1 MSVVLPECWPLLDD
15 TAGNQTPAPSG
26 GSDCSSSA
34 QAFSPQLV
42 AGRLSSLT
50 LSWFSP
56 LVSLAGEREHAGSSL
71 DHSDLYPL
79 RPWDRS
85 SAQLNRSEPEWQV
98 ELLRQHPSLVR
109 ALAAAYGRELLRASF
124 LKLGN
129 DIMAVSKPL
138 LLGRVIASIEDG
150 TSVGAAAYIC
160 AVGMMVASLLQ
171 ALLIAHYERRAAT
184 TGMRVRSAIIL
195 LVYKKALLVPPWEVK
210 TSLGSGGNDRHN
222 PGHDDRARDGERRS
236 GGIGQVTNLV
246 SSDTDKIL
254 FLMPQIAYLW
264 SAPLQVVTCL
274 VMLAYYI
281 GWAAFAGSF
290 VMVLLMIVSST
301 LQIWAKKVQAL
312 SMRAKDARLQSQ
324 TQLLKII
331 KTIKLYAW
339 ELAVEARVHEL
350 REAEL
355 AKQLAYKMW
364 NIGIFLSFQLAP
376 TMVSLAS
383 FYTYTVV
390 LGNDLK
396 PSAAF
401 SALTLF
407 NVMNQ
412 PLGLMPMTVRFAME
426 AHVACL
432 RIQRFLLSPE
442 VPPQPS
448 EPSDKDYALE
458 LRASRL
464 VWPNGSELLRDVHLR
479 VRRGE
484 FIIVTGK
491 TGSGKSG
498 LLHAL
503 LGELPIEAD
512 AGKTARSDC
521 VSYCAQSPWLR
532 SRSLREIV
540 TGEDLFPECDNV
552 FNAERYK
559 AVLDACSLAHDL
571 ETLPMGDATVVGDR
585 GVSLSGGQRQRLA
598 LCRAVYR
605 DADLFVLDDVLSAV
619 DGHVSSAICSGL
631 LRGPLLEGKT
641 VVLVTHDRR
650 ALQLADRV
658 FAVGDGRVLFDGSYD
673 EFCRADL
680 IKDLIPLADKE
691 ASGDQ
696 GATLGSADKLAQS
709 TQGNVGRTSTPSL
722 VAEGPPAEKQQ
733 RGGVGCDVYKAYFK
747 AAGGPVAVMLYVL
760 GVASSEGCK
769 DISDA
774 WLARWTNSGGTAEDG
789 MGTYALFSLG
799 ALLTG
804 VCFVAGRPVIEQAAS
819 RQMHADVQRALLRA
833 SMGFFDLTPLGQILN
848 RLSEDTSVVD
858 LELPFSFLLI
868 SFSIWRV
875 SAIVVM
881 CMFVGWYMILLLL
894 PIFYIYAGIAKRSQ
908 PAMCALRRMDAARRS
923 PIIHHFSETLAG
935 VTTIRAMNLQAPNFL
950 LQGEKLDK
958 QNQAWYLSVN
968 ATKWLGIRLQA
979 NGAVLV
985 GAVAVLCVASSS
997 RGKLTAGVAGMA
1009 LTYALRLT
1017 DILTQFTRGTADL
1030 ERQMVSVE
1038 RMHKYATA
1046 LAQEAPLVMA
1056 GVNLP
1061 SQWPSRGDVV
1071 LRKVSARYRSELP
1084 QVLRRVSMEFHG
1096 GERVGIVGRTGCGK
1110 SSSLMVLMRLMEP
1123 EEGVVT
1129 IDGVDISTVGL
1140 HTLRE
1145 KFAVIPQEPTILTG
1159 SVRFNLDP
1167 MGGLADEDIWD
1178 ALEKADLKPRVEKAG
1193 GLGSNVE
1200 ESGANFSGGELQL
1213 LCLAR
1218 ALLRR
1223 LPAGGLLILDEA
1235 TSSLDAETDATIQ
1248 RVIRSEFRCTTIA
1261 VAHRIDTLLDY
1272 DRIVVLDGGE
1282 VVETASPNE
1291 LLAKED
1297 SLFRSFAS
1305 TSGNG
1310 AAEAAVAVASA
1321 SVAH

>member
-673 EFCRADL
+673 EFCRAGL
-680 IKDLIPLADKE
+680 IEDLIPPADKE
-691 ASGDQ
+691 TSGDQ
-696 GATLGSADKLAQS
+696 GETLGSAVKLAHS
-709 TQGNVGRTSTPSL
+709 LEGNVGRRS
-722 VAEGPPAEKQQ
+722 VAGGPPAESQQ
-733 RGGVGCDVYKAYFK
+733 RGVVGCDVYTAYFK
-747 AAGGPVAVMLYVL
+747 AAGGPVPVIIFVL
-760 GVASSEGCK
+760 GIASTEGCK
-769 DISDA
+769 NTADA
-774 WLARWTNSGGTAEDG
+774 WLARWTNSGGTEDG
-789 MGTYALFSLG
+789 MGTYALISLG
-799 ALLTG
+799 SLLTG
-804 VCFVAGRPVIEQAAS
+804 VCIVVARAVIGQAAS
-819 RQMHADVQRALLRA
+819 RRMHADVQRALLRA

-848 RLSEDTSVVD
+848 RLAEDTNILD
-858 LELPFSFLLI
+858 FNLPMAFFQNVTAM
-868 SFSIWRV
+868 WRV
-875 SAIVVM
+875 SAIVVV
-881 CMFVGWYMILLLL
+881 CMIVSWYLIFLLV
-894 PIFYIYAGIAKRSQ
+894 PIFYIYACIAKTYQ
-908 PAMCALRRMDAARRS
+908 PAMRALRRMDAAGRS

-968 ATKWLGIRLQA
+968 AAKWLVIRLQV
-979 NGAVLV
+979 NGSILV
-985 GAVAVLCVASSS
+985 GAVAVTGVALSS
-997 RGKLTAGVAGMA
+997 RGKLTAGTAGLA

-1017 DILTQFTRGTADL
+1017 DALSNFTNATVER

-1038 RMHKYATA
+1038 RMHKYATT
-1046 LAQEAPLVMA
+1046 LPQEAPLVLPN
-1056 GVNLP
+1056 VNLP
-1061 SQWPSRGDVV
+1061 SQWPIRGDVV
-1071 LRKVSARYRSELP
+1071 LRNVSARYRSELP
-1084 QVLRRVSMEFHG
+1084 QVLRGVSMEFHG

-1110 SSSLMVLMRLMEP
+1110 SSLLMVLMRLMEP

-1129 IDGVDISTVGL
+1129 IDGVDIGTVGL

-1145 KFAVIPQEPTILTG
+1145 KVAVIPQEPTILTG
-1159 SVRFNLDP
+1159 TVRFNLDP
-1167 MGGLADEDIWD
+1167 VGGLTDEDIWD